1 MGVKLDISKA
11 YDRVE
16 WDFLERVMQKMG
28 FNADWVHLVMSCV
41 TTVNFTVVING
52 QSGDAFSPSHG
63 IRQDLLQ
70 GIKLNSG
77 GPILSHLLFANDTL
91 IFLKATTQ
99 NCQNISCLL
108 QAYCTASRQ
117 QVSLTRSN
125 VVFSSNTPSSICA
138 SMCEFLCMP
147 DVTNAGKYLGSHF
160 LGQSKERS
168 TFVHEISNSSEGTRL
183 ESTLPFRSWP

>member
-63 IRQDLLQ
+63 IRQ
-70 GIKLNSG
+70 
-77 GPILSHLLFANDTL
+77 
-91 IFLKATTQ
+91 
-99 NCQNISCLL
+99 
-108 QAYCTASRQ
+108 
-117 QVSLTRSN
+117 
-125 VVFSSNTPSSICA
+125 
-138 SMCEFLCMP
+138 
-147 DVTNAGKYLGSHF
+147 GKYLGSHF